1 MNLRIND
8 NSAYIAIILD
18 NRDKFNILYILLIS
32 ISYMLESY
40 RKRAE
45 LIMLIFLVW

>member
-18 NRDKFNILYILLIS
+18 NR
-32 ISYMLESY
+32 
-40 RKRAE
+40 AE